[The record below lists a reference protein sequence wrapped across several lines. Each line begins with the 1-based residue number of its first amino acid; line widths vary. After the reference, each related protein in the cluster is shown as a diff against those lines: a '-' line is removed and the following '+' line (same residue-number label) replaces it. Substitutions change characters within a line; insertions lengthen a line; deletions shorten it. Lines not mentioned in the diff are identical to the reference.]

1 MCIYNF
7 CAPNCTHAHVRTCT
21 ISHRKHIRTSIR
33 MHAPI
38 PIEQEFI
45 SIYYLTHTFFLI
57 PFLSMQLWHV
67 ETPRCIYVSLT
78 SHIARR
84 YGIMLLVVCTLLLCF
99 LFFFKTKNTSFIG
112 RYTLYL
118 FFSHTFLH
126 ARVFAPLS
134 PHEKDNTHFTPPPSK
149 WFVMFLYFSTSHLF
163 LHTQYIHIYLS
174 VAYFSYPFG
183 IGVIIVQEAGGHVT
197 DFSRKP
203 LDFSCGRTLAHN
215 IGMQAYPVSNII
227 LT

>member
-1 MCIYNF
+1 
-7 CAPNCTHAHVRTCT
+7 
-21 ISHRKHIRTSIR
+21 
-33 MHAPI
+33 
-38 PIEQEFI
+38 
-45 SIYYLTHTFFLI
+45 
-57 PFLSMQLWHV
+57 MQLWHV

-227 LT
+227 LTWDAIEATVVRIYCFNLNTSPLIIGGKGDQTLSGLVWFLFRRGILF